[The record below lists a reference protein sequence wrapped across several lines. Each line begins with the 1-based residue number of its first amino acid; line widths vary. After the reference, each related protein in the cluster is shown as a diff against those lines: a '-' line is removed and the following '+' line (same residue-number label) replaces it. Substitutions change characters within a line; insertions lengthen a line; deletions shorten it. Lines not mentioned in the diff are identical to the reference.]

1 LARILNLEEV
11 FVPPSSNVWI
21 CVAGVVVLVVG
32 FVAAR
37 RELQAAVRLDKLVA
51 VGRVLYAAP
60 LAAFGAEHLA
70 LGRVIIGAVPVW
82 MPVRLFWV
90 YFVGIALI
98 AAAFS
103 LALGIRVRL
112 TATLLAIMFF
122 LFVVML
128 HVPNAVAQGHD
139 RIVWNVALRDLSF
152 GAGALA
158 LAGFLWSGARDSDGS
173 AAVWIGRVVVAVV
186 LMVYGVELILYPQFA
201 PGVPLGKLTP
211 SWVPGPHVWAFL
223 TGLVCIGGGAAILI
237 RRYCRVGATAVG
249 LVMTLL
255 TLFLYLPI
263 LLMASGS
270 PAVLE
275 GANYVWD
282 TLLFAG
288 AVLLVAEG
296 APKVRYG
303 VALADEAVRTT
314 ANPLRG

>member
-1 LARILNLEEV
+1 MAL
-11 FVPPSSNVWI
+11 SNVWI
-21 CVAGVVVLVVG
+21 CVAGVIVLVVG

-37 RELQAAVRLDKLVA
+37 RELQEAVGLDKLVA
-51 VGRVLYAAP
+51 VGRVLFAAP
-60 LAAFGAEHLA
+60 LAAFGVEHLV
-70 LGRVIIGAVPVW
+70 LGKVIIGAVPVF

-90 YFVGIALI
+90 YFVAVALI

-128 HVPNAVAQGHD
+128 HVPNAVKGHD

-158 LAGFLWSGARDSDGS
+158 LAGYLWSGARDRSENV
-173 AAVWIGRVVVAVV
+173 AVWIGRVVVAVV
-186 LMVYGVELILYPQFA
+186 LMIYGVELILFPQFA

-211 SWVPGPHVWAFL
+211 SWVPGPHVWALL
-223 TGLVCIGGGAAILI
+223 TGLICIGGGVAILI
-237 RRYCRVGATAVG
+237 RRYCRDGATAVG

-263 LLMASGS
+263 LLMASGV

-282 TLLFAG
+282 TLLYAG

-296 APKVRYG
+296 ALKERRKDSVVYAGSASTMDSAR
-303 VALADEAVRTT
+303 
-314 ANPLRG
+314 

>member
-1 LARILNLEEV
+1 V
-11 FVPPSSNVWI
+11 SVPPTTNVWI
-21 CVAGVVVLVVG
+21 CVAGVIALVVG

-37 RELQAAVRLDKLVA
+37 RELQTAVGLDKLVA
-51 VGRVLYAAP
+51 VGRVLFAAP
-60 LAAFGAEHLA
+60 LAAFGVEHLV
-70 LGRVIIGAVPVW
+70 LGKVIIGAVPVW

-122 LFVVML
+122 LFVAML
-128 HVPNAVAQGHD
+128 HVPNAVAQMHD
-139 RIVWNVALRDLSF
+139 RFIWNVALRDLSF

-158 LAGFLWSGARDSDGS
+158 LAGFLWSRDGGENV
-173 AAVWIGRVVVAVV
+173 AVWVGRVVFGAV
-186 LMVYGVELILYPQFA
+186 LMVYGVELILFPQFA
-201 PGVPLGKLTP
+201 PGVPLQKLMP
-211 SWVPGPHVWAFL
+211 SWVPGPHVWALL
-223 TGLVCIGGGAAILI
+223 TGLVCIGGGVAILI
-237 RRYCRVGATAVG
+237 RRYCRDGAAVVG

-255 TLFLYLPI
+255 TVFLYLPI
-263 LLMASGS
+263 LLMASGT

-282 TLLFAG
+282 TLLYAG

-303 VALADEAVRTT
+303 VALADEVGRAT
-314 ANPLRG
+314 ADPLRG

>member
-1 LARILNLEEV
+1 MAL
-11 FVPPSSNVWI
+11 SNVSI
-21 CVAGVVVLVVG
+21 CVAGVIVLVVG

-37 RELQAAVRLDKLVA
+37 RELQEAVGLDKLVA
-51 VGRVLYAAP
+51 VGRVLFAAP
-60 LAAFGAEHLA
+60 LAAFGVEHLV
-70 LGRVIIGAVPVW
+70 LGKVIIGAVPVF

-90 YFVGIALI
+90 YFVAVALI

-128 HVPNAVAQGHD
+128 HVPNAVKGHD

-158 LAGFLWSGARDSDGS
+158 LAGYLWSGARDRSENV
-173 AAVWIGRVVVAVV
+173 AVWIGRVVVAVV
-186 LMVYGVELILYPQFA
+186 LMIYGVELILFPQFA

-211 SWVPGPHVWAFL
+211 SWVPGPHVWALL
-223 TGLVCIGGGAAILI
+223 TGLICIGGGVAILI
-237 RRYCRVGATAVG
+237 RRYCRDGATAVG

-263 LLMASGS
+263 LLMASGV

-282 TLLFAG
+282 TLLYAG

-296 APKVRYG
+296 ALKERRKDSVVYAGSASTMDSAR
-303 VALADEAVRTT
+303 
-314 ANPLRG
+314 